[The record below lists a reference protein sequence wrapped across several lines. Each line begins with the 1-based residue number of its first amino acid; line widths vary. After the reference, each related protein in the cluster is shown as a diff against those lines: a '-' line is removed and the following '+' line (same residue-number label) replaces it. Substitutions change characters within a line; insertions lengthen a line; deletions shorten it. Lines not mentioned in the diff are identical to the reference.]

1 MTTSPTLLPLIRS
14 YLHERQARG
23 EFSDETARAVR
34 YTLFNFADHV
44 GDVPTHRLTRRHV
57 ETWLADDTLA
67 AATMRARLTRL
78 RMFCTWLVDQK
89 FLKVDPTYGLKGPRR
104 QRRLPRGLH
113 NEDVQLTLDACPDR
127 RGLLIVLLMVQEGLR
142 CGEVARLQ
150 VGDIDATERLM
161 LVRGKGG
168 HERAL
173 PITDE
178 TWAALVDY
186 LAETG
191 VKQGPVIR
199 SQVRPGRGVSPQHVS
214 DLVRG
219 WMGSVDV
226 AATAHA
232 LRHTCATDLLRSGV
246 HLRTVQ
252 HALGHASLATTEL
265 YLPRVVGDL
274 RTAMGGRKYGRPAR
288 PVGEAAG

>member
-1 MTTSPTLLPLIRS
+1 MSTSPTLLPLTRA
-14 YLHERQARG
+14 YLHERHARS
-23 EFSDETARAVR
+23 EFSAETVRAVR
-34 YTLFNFADHV
+34 YTLYNFAAHV
-44 GDVPTHRLTRRHV
+44 GGIPAHRLTRRHV
-57 ETWLADDTLA
+57 ETWLSDDTLA
-67 AATMRARLTRL
+67 AATLRARLTRL

-89 FLKVDPTYGLKGPRR
+89 LLKVDPTYGLKGPRR

-127 RGLLIVLLMVQEGLR
+127 RGQLIVLLMVQEGLR
-142 CGEVARLQ
+142 CGEVSRLQ
-150 VGDIDATERLM
+150 VDDINTTERLM

-173 PITDE
+173 PITEE
-178 TWAALVDY
+178 TWAALGGY

-219 WMGSVDV
+219 WMGSVNV

-246 HLRTVQ
+246 HLRDVQ

-265 YLPRVVGDL
+265 YLPWVVGDL
-274 RTAMGGRKYGRPAR
+274 RTAMGGRKYGRVPDHSI
-288 PVGEAAG
+288 P